1 MALSSCFSLLFFLI
15 LPLTLSS
22 SQPSRTNPNTTLSL
36 LMTIKSSLD
45 PQNLI
50 LTSWGSGSSNISD
63 TDPCS
68 GSFEGVACS
77 EHGQVVNIS
86 LQGKGLYGQIPPEV
100 GQLKNLSGLY
110 LHFNKLH
117 GVVPKELANLT
128 ELSDLYLNVNDL
140 SGPIPPEI
148 GQMSNLQGLQTES
161 KSSNEVPDSSQNDFE
176 SNRVL
181 LKINLRQQVELEN
194 QLEINISGG
203 FRVSLR
209 DPSRCSQ
216 NLGCVSRNIFLERD
230 GLIRVFAKKLIIL
243 QLCYNRLNGSIPT
256 ELGSMKKLSVVALQS
271 NRLSGAIPATLGDL
285 DMLTRL
291 DLSFNHLF
299 HSIPSRL
306 TVPPLL
312 KLLDVRNNT
321 LSGNVPLALKRLEE
335 GFQYANNTG
344 LCGITFPSLQR
355 CMASNQ
361 NQNKPEPLGSD
372 PSHVPSKE
380 IPESANIQNGLNRS
394 KKSQSTSMVVIIGV
408 IVAFALGGLVTF
420 SWYRRRKQKMTSA
433 LGSSDSRLSTDRAM
447 EKVRRKSPSPLIS
460 LEYSNGW
467 DPLSKRKVAST
478 FSQEILERY
487 MLNLDEV
494 ESATRYFSEMN
505 LLGKSNFSAT
515 YEGILRDGSTVAIK
529 SISKISCKS
538 DENEFLKGL
547 KLLTSLKH
555 ENLSRLR
562 GFCCSKG
569 RGECFLV
576 YDFVPNGNLLQYLD
590 VKESKREVVLDWP
603 TRKSI
608 IKGIAKGTEYLH
620 GNKIDKPTLVHQ
632 NISAE
637 KILIDQHYSPLLA
650 DSGVHKLLADDIIF
664 STLKSSAAM
673 GYLAPE
679 YTTTGKF
686 TEKSDIYAFGMIIFQ
701 ILSGKSKITQLNCHG
716 AEISRFE
723 DFIDAN
729 LAGKFKESEAAR
741 LGEVALLCTH
751 ENPNQRPDISTI
763 MQELDDMTS

>member
-1 MALSSCFSLLFFLI
+1 MALSSCFSLLFLLI
-15 LPLTLSS
+15 LPLTLS
-22 SQPSRTNPNTTLSL
+22 SQPSRTNPNTTFSL

-50 LTSWGSGSSNISD
+50 LTSWGSASN
-63 TDPCS
+63 TDPCG

-100 GQLKNLSGLY
+100 GQLKSLSGLY

-117 GVVPKELANLT
+117 GVVPRELANLT

-148 GQMSNLQGLQTES
+148 GQMSNLQ
-161 KSSNEVPDSSQNDFE
+161 V
-176 SNRVL
+176 
-181 LKINLRQQVELEN
+181 
-194 QLEINISGG
+194 
-203 FRVSLR
+203 
-209 DPSRCSQ
+209 
-216 NLGCVSRNIFLERD
+216 
-230 GLIRVFAKKLIIL
+230 L

-256 ELGSMKKLSVVALQS
+256 ELGSLKKLSVVALQS

-306 TVPPLL
+306 TDPPLL
-312 KLLDVRNNT
+312 QLLDVRNNT

-355 CMASNQ
+355 CTASDQ
-361 NQNKPEPLGSD
+361 NPNKPEPLGSD
-372 PSHVPSKE
+372 SSHVPSKE

-394 KKSQSTSMVVIIGV
+394 KKSQSTSMVIIMGV
-408 IVAFALGGLVTF
+408 TVAFALGGLVTF
-420 SWYRRRKQKMTSA
+420 SWYRRRKQKTASSF
-433 LGSSDSRLSTDRAM
+433 GSSDSRLSTDQAR
-447 EKVRRKSPSPLIS
+447 ERVCRKSPSPLIS

-467 DPLSKRKVAST
+467 DPLSKRKVANT
-478 FSQEILERY
+478 FSQEILESY
-487 MLNLDEV
+487 MFNLDEV

-569 RGECFLV
+569 RGECFLI

-590 VKESKREVVLDWP
+590 MKESKRKIVLDWP

-608 IKGIAKGTEYLH
+608 IKGIANGIEYLH
-620 GNKIDKPTLVHQ
+620 GNKNDKPTLVHR

-679 YTTTGKF
+679 YTNTGKF

-701 ILSGKSKITQLNCHG
+701 IMSGKSKITQLNCHG

-729 LAGKFKESEAAR
+729 LAGKFNESEAAR

-751 ENPNQRPDISTI
+751 ENPNQRPDIGTV

>member
-22 SQPSRTNPNTTLSL
+22 SQPSSRTNPNTTLSL

-45 PQNLI
+45 PHNLI
-50 LTSWGSGSSNISD
+50 LTSWGSGSGSANISD

-100 GQLKNLSGLY
+100 GQLKSLSGLY

-148 GQMSNLQGLQTES
+148 GQMSNLQ
-161 KSSNEVPDSSQNDFE
+161 V
-176 SNRVL
+176 
-181 LKINLRQQVELEN
+181 
-194 QLEINISGG
+194 
-203 FRVSLR
+203 
-209 DPSRCSQ
+209 
-216 NLGCVSRNIFLERD
+216 
-230 GLIRVFAKKLIIL
+230 IL

-285 DMLTRL
+285 DMLTRM
-291 DLSFNHLF
+291 DLSFNQLF

-306 TVPPLL
+306 TDPPLL

-355 CMASNQ
+355 CTGSNQ
-361 NQNKPEPLGSD
+361 NPNKPEPLGSD

-420 SWYRRRKQKMTSA
+420 SWYRGRKQKMASS
-433 LGSSDSRLSTDRAM
+433 LGSSDTSRLSTTDRAM
-447 EKVRRKSPSPLIS
+447 EKVCRKSPSPLIS

-467 DPLSKRKVAST
+467 DPLSRRKVANT

-515 YEGILRDGSTVAIK
+515 YEGVLRDGSTVAIK

-620 GNKIDKPTLVHQ
+620 GNKIEKPTLVHQ

-751 ENPNQRPDISTI
+751 ENPNQRPDIGAV